1 MTVTGTVTGTVTVTV
16 TGTGHNDNFCIAKTN
31 VFWTFA
37 FFYHKELC
45 VTGTVTVTVTGTV
58 TGTKT
63 RHKHRFQAS
72 LQWIVLHS
80 AVARLFHIFH
90 NFHIT
95 FLVNLYVDK
104 SSPAVPSLHRKIETT
119 FGTNSGVLRA
129 PGLLNHITAS
139 FKITMGGAA
148 CLQYLIPQNTSCTA
162 RAG

>member
-1 MTVTGTVTGTVTVTV
+1 MVQCVTVTVRVTVTVTV
-16 TGTGHNDNFCIAKTN
+16 RVTKKATPGTAPWQVSGA
-31 VFWTFA
+31 VF
-37 FFYHKELC
+37 
-45 VTGTVTVTVTGTV
+45 
-58 TGTKT
+58 
-63 RHKHRFQAS
+63 
-72 LQWIVLHS
+72 HS
-80 AVARLFHIFH
+80 AATEFFHNFH

-119 FGTNSGVLRA
+119 VGTNSGVLRA